1 MTLIKLIE
9 IMKNIKNI
17 DFHGVDL
24 NLIIVFSVLFEERSV
39 TKAAE
44 RLHLGQPAV
53 SASLKRLRILF
64 DDPLFVRTA
73 QGMHPTP
80 EATVLA
86 TRFAPLISELHSVLF
101 SRQTFDPTTDEITLR
116 IGMSDWIEHWLMP
129 DLLAEIL
136 RDAPAISL
144 NAVACNPWQVVSEL
158 EQENID
164 LAVTAGD
171 QCSPALNREQLAK
184 CGFTTVWDS
193 HQIPAKIPLTRET
206 FIRYPHLMVSYRGA
220 SQSAMDKM
228 LQEQGTPR
236 QVRYISTH
244 FSVLPLILSKIP
256 AFATI
261 PALLVDD
268 WQKQYGFDSSP
279 VPAEMPDFALAILWH
294 RNRDN
299 DPAVQWLLVRIR
311 RLMKEKLSRAEPPL

>member
-1 MTLIKLIE
+1 MN
-9 IMKNIKNI
+9 NIKNI

-24 NLIIVFSVLFEERSV
+24 NLIIVFSVLYEERSV
-39 TKAAE
+39 TKAAA

-53 SASLKRLRILF
+53 SASLKRLRVLF

-80 EATVLA
+80 EATVLSA
-86 TRFAPLISELHSVLF
+86 RFAPLIAELHNVLF
-101 SRQTFDPTTDEITLR
+101 SRQTFDPATDEITLR

-144 NAVACNPWQVVSEL
+144 NAVACDPWQVVSEL
-158 EQENID
+158 ELENID
-164 LAVTAGD
+164 LAVSAGD
-171 QCSPALNREQLAK
+171 QCSSALNREQLAT

-193 HQIPAKIPLTRET
+193 QQIPVQRPLTREVFT
-206 FIRYPHLMVSYRGA
+206 RHPHLLVSYRGA
-220 SQSAMDKM
+220 RQSAMDKM
-228 LQEQGTPR
+228 LLEQGTSR

-244 FSVLPLILSKIP
+244 FSVLPVILSKIP
-256 AFATI
+256 AFATV

-268 WQKQYGFDSSP
+268 WQERYGFDSAP
-279 VPAEMPDFALAILWH
+279 VPAAMPDFALAILWH

-299 DPAVQWLLVRIR
+299 DPAVQWLLSRIR
-311 RLMKEKLSRAEPPL
+311 RLMQEKLSR